1 MRVKMLAAG
10 CVFAL
15 SWCTSPRA
23 DVTSRYA
30 AQFEEALAS
39 MAMSPADVT
48 FRTDHV
54 ERDSFR
60 LRRTD
65 VFLLHPLSFADSLAS
80 FSARAGE
87 FGGPSPYVHLAA
99 DWLDD
104 PLPPLCDPAA
114 RVLVRDTTRCA
125 RAFNRLAGAIEH
137 AARIVQ
143 ESQSVFSP
151 AERESLSTW
160 VDRVLSEGDPD
171 VSGEQVDLFA
181 WKAEELAELQCSR
194 ANLELAKR
202 WSGREILRA
211 ASCVASAAWELREAL
226 MEAKNRVPMPLP
238 VKTWHTACGRMTVGS
253 DAQDNYTGDFAL
265 IVDQSGDDTY
275 RVRPPGSGGG
285 QVQVVIDISGNDVY
299 FGSIAGSTFGI
310 AISLDV
316 SGNDTYIGEAWTQ
329 GSARFGAA
337 ILWDERGNDTY
348 YANRAVQGTG
358 MFGLGLLVDV
368 DGNDL
373 YRSGTYGQG
382 FGATGG
388 IGILDDRKGNDSYY
402 AGGATTD
409 VLRFDDHYLTMAQG
423 VGSGIRP
430 VGSGGFGFLIDRKG
444 NDVYNADVYGQGVG
458 YWLGGGGLLDGE
470 GHDRYVAHQY
480 AQGAGIHLSSGALL
494 DFRGDDVYVIN
505 GVGQGCG
512 HDLSVGILFDE
523 TGDDAFTVEGLAL
536 GAGNA
541 NGISVFANVS
551 GRDAYIARREDVMG
565 YSDRRREY
573 GMIGVMLDL
582 GGEDRYA
589 APLGANDRWW
599 HHSTFG
605 AGVDLGSVSP
615 SSDTATAADLS
626 LTEGGHRQKVAA
638 TPESLFVQASNPF
651 SALQYLVEPAEN
663 RLADMVGE
671 SVTAFWAGK
680 LASESARERWAL
692 VRIHQKLFA
701 RGDLSSVP
709 MLIDSLESPSG
720 AARRMAAHLLGFSKY
735 PDAALPLTGL
745 LRHPD
750 WKTRQVAAESLW
762 RLKDTRAEPALVS
775 LLEDSVALVRH
786 AAALALGTCGTSRSD
801 TALVRRLSDES
812 QIVRYAAEQALGP
825 RATARPLL
833 LQIAG
838 SQGTFAAMHALRA
851 LRVDTSD
858 TSYAPVLRSIIRSDG
873 HWAVRAEAAN
883 SISALRMQSLSSDLQ
898 EVRMDT
904 HHPFLAQ
911 RIEEAITALNGANR
925 RNE

>member
-1 MRVKMLAAG
+1 MTRVRMLATG

-15 SWCTSPRA
+15 SWCSRLPA
-23 DVTSRYA
+23 DVSSRYA

-48 FRTDHV
+48 FRTDYV

-65 VFLLHPLSFADSLAS
+65 VFLLQPLSFADSLAS
-80 FSARAGE
+80 FCAKSGE
-87 FGGPSPYVHLAA
+87 VGRPSPYVHLAA
-99 DWLDD
+99 DWLDN
-104 PLPPLCDPAA
+104 PLPPSCEPAT

-137 AARIVQ
+137 AAEIVRA
-143 ESQSVFSP
+143 SQSVFSP
-151 AERESLSTW
+151 AERDTLSTW

-171 VSGEQVDLFA
+171 ASGEHVDLFA

-202 WSGREILRA
+202 WNGREILRA
-211 ASCVASAAWELREAL
+211 TSCVASAAWELREAL
-226 MEAKNRVPMPLP
+226 IEAKNRVPGPLP
-238 VKTWHTACGRMTVGS
+238 TRTWHTTCGRVTVGS
-253 DAQDNYTGDFAL
+253 EGQDNYTGDFAL
-265 IVDQSGDDTY
+265 IVDPGGDDTY
-275 RVRPPGSGGG
+275 RVLPPGSGGP
-285 QVQVVIDISGNDVY
+285 QVRVVIDISGNDVY

-310 AISLDV
+310 AISLDL
-316 SGNDTYIGEAWTQ
+316 SGDDTYIGEAWTQ
-329 GSARFGAA
+329 GAARFGAA
-337 ILWDERGNDTY
+337 ILWDEKGNDTY
-348 YANRAVQGTG
+348 SASRTAQGTG
-358 MFGLGLLVDV
+358 AFGLGLLVDV

-388 IGILDDRKGNDSYY
+388 IGILDDRKGNDSYC
-402 AGGATTD
+402 AGGTTTD

-430 VGSGGFGFLIDRKG
+430 VASGGFGFLIDRAG

-512 HDLSVGILFDE
+512 HDLGTGILFDE

-541 NGISVFANVS
+541 NGISVFADVS

-565 YSDRRREY
+565 YSDKRREY

-582 GGEDRYA
+582 AGEDRYA
-589 APLGANDRWW
+589 ASFGANDRWW

-605 AGVDLGSVSP
+605 VGVDLGSAP
-615 SSDTATAADLS
+615 PLSSTETAADPL
-626 LTEGGHRQKVAA
+626 LTEGEHRQKVAA

-663 RLADMVGE
+663 RLANMGDSLVG
-671 SVTAFWAGK
+671 FWAAK

-720 AARRMAAHLLGFSKY
+720 SARRMAAHLLGFSKY
-735 PDAALPLTGL
+735 PEAAPRLASL

-762 RLKDTRAEPALVS
+762 RLKDTRVELALVS

-786 AAALALGTCGTSRSD
+786 AAALALQTCGTSRSD
-801 TALVRRLSDES
+801 TMLVRRLSDQS
-812 QIVRYAAEQALGP
+812 QIVRYAAEQALGT
-825 RATARPLL
+825 RATARKLL
-833 LQIAG
+833 LQTAV
-838 SQGTFAAMHALRA
+838 SQDTFAAMHALRA

-858 TSYAPVLRSIIRSDG
+858 TSYAQVLRSILRSDT
-873 HWAVRAEAAN
+873 HWAVRAEVAT
-883 SISALRMQSLSSDLQ
+883 SISALRIQSLSSDLQ
-898 EVRMDT
+898 EARMRT
-904 HHPFLAQ
+904 HHAFLAQ
-911 RIEEAITALNGANR
+911 RLEEAITALNTANR
-925 RNE
+925 RDE

>member
-1 MRVKMLAAG
+1 
-10 CVFAL
+10 
-15 SWCTSPRA
+15 
-23 DVTSRYA
+23 
-30 AQFEEALAS
+30 

-60 LRRTD
+60 LQRTD

-80 FSARAGE
+80 FAARAGA
-87 FGGPSPYVHLAA
+87 FGCPSPYVELAA
-99 DWLDD
+99 EWLDN
-104 PLPPLCDPAA
+104 PLPPLCEPAA
-114 RVLVRDTTRCA
+114 RVLIRDTTRCA

-137 AARIVQ
+137 AAGIVR

-151 AERESLSTW
+151 AERETLSTW
-160 VDRVLSEGDPD
+160 VDTVLSEGDPD

-181 WKAEELAELQCSR
+181 WKAEELAELQRSR

-202 WSGREILRA
+202 WTGREILRA
-211 ASCVASAAWELREAL
+211 TVCVASAAWELRAAL
-226 MEAKNRVPMPLP
+226 IEAKNRVPRPLP
-238 VKTWHTACGRMTVGS
+238 TKTWRTACGRMTVGS
-253 DAQDNYTGDFAL
+253 EAQDNYTGDFAL
-265 IVDQSGDDTY
+265 IVDQGGDDTY
-275 RVRPPGSGGG
+275 RVRPPGSDGG

-316 SGNDTYIGEAWTQ
+316 SGDDTYIGEAWTQ
-329 GSARFGAA
+329 GAARFGAA
-337 ILWDERGNDTY
+337 ILWDEQGNDTY
-348 YANRAVQGTG
+348 SANRTAQGTG
-358 MFGLGLLVDV
+358 VFGLGLLADV
-368 DGNDL
+368 NGNDH
-373 YRSGTYGQG
+373 YRLGTYGQG

-409 VLRFDDHYLTMAQG
+409 VLRFEDHYLTMAQG
-423 VGSGIRP
+423 VGSGVRP
-430 VGSGGFGFLIDRKG
+430 VASGGFGFLIDREG

-470 GHDRYVAHQY
+470 GHDRYIAHQY
-480 AQGAGIHLSSGALL
+480 AQGAGIHLSSGTLL

-512 HDLSVGILFDE
+512 HDLSAGILFDE

-565 YSDRRREY
+565 YSDKRREY

-582 GGEDRYA
+582 AGEDRYA
-589 APLGANDRWW
+589 APVGADGRWW

-605 AGVDLGSVSP
+605 AGVDLGSACP
-615 SSDTATAADLS
+615 GSDTATAADLFR
-626 LTEGGHRQKVAA
+626 TEGQRRQKAAA

-663 RLADMVGE
+663 RLADMGG
-671 SVTAFWAGK
+671 SLTAFWGSK

-709 MLIDSLESPSG
+709 MLIDSLRSASG
-720 AARRMAAHLLGFSKY
+720 AARRMAAHLLGFSKH
-735 PDAALPLTGL
+735 PEAVLPLAGL

-762 RLKDTRAEPALVS
+762 RLKDTRVEPALVS

-801 TALVRRLSDES
+801 TMLVRRLSDDS
-812 QIVRYAAEQALGP
+812 QIVRHAAEQALGP
-825 RATARPLL
+825 KATARTLL
-833 LQIAG
+833 LQAAG
-838 SQGTFAAMHALRA
+838 SQDTFAAMHALRA

-858 TSYAPVLRSIIRSDG
+858 TSYAPLLRSIVRSDK

-883 SISALRMQSLSSDLQ
+883 SISALRIRSLCSDLQ
-898 EVRMDT
+898 EVRMHT

-911 RIEEAITALNGANR
+911 KLEEAITALNAANR
-925 RNE
+925 RDQ